1 MQIPEQEP
9 GSQKLE
15 GRTLGEVSV
24 YVYVDTRPRKYH
36 QTDEYCSICFLALIV
51 ILEVFLSL
59 KSEAQIKNMP
69 NHWSTN

>member
-1 MQIPEQEP
+1 MQIPEQKL
-9 GSQKLE
+9 GSQKLG
-15 GRTLGEVSV
+15 GRTLGEECV
-24 YVYVDTRPRKYH
+24 YVYAVTRPRKYH

-51 ILEVFLSL
+51 TLKVFLSL